1 MYIENKYFK
10 KYISYIYIIYIYIKN
25 KNKKRLTVNGSGNQ

>member
-10 KYISYIYIIYIYIKN
+10 KYISYIYIIHIYIKN